1 MGAGILPFA
10 INNDEIYFL
19 FGKENKYND
28 TPGWADFGGGVEP
41 KEDILTAAIREGW
54 EESTGFLGDPKN
66 IKKEIIKN
74 NKMYLEIKNKS
85 LNYRTYLLPME
96 YDEKLVEY
104 FNKSQNCIQNNLS
117 KDMIKK
123 TFIFEKQEIKWF
135 KINELKSKI
144 HLFRKF
150 YQEIVKEILLNEKKI
165 KENIYMAKRSF
176 RSRKHKKSS
185 KKSFKHWLTNLY
197 KPFQTK
203 KNRRMRG
210 G

>member
-10 INNDEIYFL
+10 INNNEIYFL
-19 FGKENKYND
+19 FGKENKFND

-41 KEDILTAAIREGW
+41 KEDILNAAIREGW

-74 NKMYLEIKNKS
+74 NKMYLEIKNKT

-135 KINELKSKI
+135 RINELKSKI

-176 RSRKHKKSS
+176 RSRKQKKCLKKSL
-185 KKSFKHWLTNLY
+185 KHWLTNLY

-203 KNRRMRG
+203 KHRRMRG